1 MNTSDALN
9 LALEGLDEGYRVIA
23 RALNLALEIRC
34 KQLCFAV
41 ERRSTDSLASA
52 RSKMR
57 ASLPK
62 IMHIDPLRFAEYQP
76 WTLGY
81 ITGSKDHP
89 ANISLVGGYSGE
101 VSDVI
106 AFLVKMELWTE
117 VQWRELI
124 VDPVSKHHSK
134 WASWLK
140 KFGVAQAKE
149 IDPWGVVRD
158 WIATPQSEGG
168 PSVDQLG
175 FVKLL
180 LEKAIPMVP
189 NDISKAMGK
198 NEIDWVDPLENVK
211 TLKKVLNKKLRER
224 GSVWEIKQN
233 HGTFVIYHKLAK
245 LIYPKLPNS
254 SPVAP

>member
-1 MNTSDALN
+1 MHARDALN
-9 LALEGLDEGYRVIA
+9 LALEGLEEGYRVIA

-81 ITGSKDHP
+81 IVGLKDRP

-101 VSDVI
+101 VSDAI
-106 AFLVKMELWTE
+106 DFLRKMELWTE

-124 VDPVSKHHSK
+124 LEPVEKHHSK
-134 WASWLK
+134 WVSLLNELSSEK
-140 KFGVAQAKE
+140 GDSGEYSVAMT
-149 IDPWGVVRD
+149 V
-158 WIATPQSEGG
+158 SEWEKL
-168 PSVDQLG
+168 LG
-175 FVKLL
+175 FSARHFLRLRQEDKIRAKKEGNRIRCHKDDIRKYKSE
-180 LEKAIPMVP
+180 EK
-189 NDISKAMGK
+189 
-198 NEIDWVDPLENVK
+198 
-211 TLKKVLNKKLRER
+211 
-224 GSVWEIKQN
+224 
-233 HGTFVIYHKLAK
+233 
-245 LIYPKLPNS
+245 
-254 SPVAP
+254 